1 MNSLARSTAGRFAAQ
16 TSLFVNHG
24 SKIWLSTEAGS
35 GLYDKIAFI
44 GTGKMAQAMLSPLI
58 KNGYQPE
65 EKIAVY
71 DVSTKSVKAVKKQF
85 PNLQTANSIEELV
98 TDADLIVCAVK
109 PQNINAA
116 FWAQF
121 PKNLRDDATFLSI
134 LAGIPIETFE
144 PSGVKKLVRSMP
156 NTPATIGQ
164 GITVWCCTPELTSEE
179 RDQVKQVLNTFGKSV
194 SSITSVVSSFHPA
207 LTDNFSC
214 YYYFCLLL
222 YQLNRFTWT
231 MKNSST

>member
-1 MNSLARSTAGRFAAQ
+1 MNSLARSTASRFAAQ

-71 DVSTKSVKAVKKQF
+71 DVSTKSVKEVKKQF

-109 PQNINAA
+109 PQNINEA
-116 FWAQF
+116 FWARF
-121 PKNLRDDATFLSI
+121 PNKLRDDATFLSI
-134 LAGIPIETFE
+134 LAGTPITAFE
-144 PSGVKKLVRSMP
+144 PSGIKKIVRSMP

-164 GITVWCCTPELTSEE
+164 GVTVWCCTPELTSEE
-179 RDQVKQVLNTFGKSV
+179 RVNMKQVLCTFGKTV
-194 SSITSVVSSFHPA
+194 GSIRSVVSSFHPA

-214 YYYFCLLL
+214 YYYLL
-222 YQLNRFTWT
+222 YQFIDLRGR
-231 MKNSST
+231 